1 MEDKY
6 CVLIKPRK
14 YNELK
19 YNDMYCVRPLKEK
32 ERNDYVERE
41 EQTIYNLPFEIT
53 NDIDEDIKI
62 VSKQEYEEYKEK
74 SIKKYEEF
82 MKTYVS
88 DLEFMNGE

>member
-6 CVLIKPRK
+6 CVLIKPKK
-14 YNELK
+14 YIELREYDRYTVK
-19 YNDMYCVRPLKEK
+19 PLQEDK
-32 ERNDYVERE
+32 RNDYVNGVVK
-41 EQTIYNLPFEIT
+41 TIYNLPYEIT

-62 VSKQEYEEYKEK
+62 VSKQEYEEYKAK
-74 SIKKYEEF
+74 SIRNYEEF